1 FDIANIQQL
10 LSGFQWGLDNWV
22 HGCAGGKGG
31 PITSVENPK
40 AATVTL
46 RGRGVRFKPDQPGSL
61 EPTSGGGQYGLAADA
76 WGHWFVATNSQ
87 HLRHIVLPDYYLAR
101 NPKLAVPA
109 VTLDIADHGPACMVH
124 RISPFE
130 SWRVE
135 RTKRRKDGPDSKRFP
150 TTELVP

>member
-1 FDIANIQQL
+1 
-10 LSGFQWGLDNWV
+10 
-22 HGCAGGKGG
+22 
-31 PITSVENPK
+31 
-40 AATVTL
+40 
-46 RGRGVRFKPDQPGSL
+46 PDQPGSL

-124 RISPFE
+124 RLSPFE

-150 TTELVP
+150 TTELVSGGFITSGTSPLIYLADTLAKEDRESAFVCDP